1 MKSTLFLLSAVL
13 LNLMGTGWA
22 LSAESAPPLS
32 VTGYGY
38 ATSRAV
44 PVDITVTVSDNRPAL
59 LSFYSEGNNGPRL
72 LESVLTDTVGHYV
85 GKLRL
90 PAHLTQVLVVI
101 RTAEQKSSI
110 NLPISNDAIS
120 YTE

>member
-1 MKSTLFLLSAVL
+1 MKSISFLLSAVWL
-13 LNLMGTGWA
+13 SAMGTGWA
-22 LSAESAPPLS
+22 LSAESVPPS
-32 VTGYGY
+32 VPSYSY

-44 PVDITVTVSDNRPAL
+44 PVDITLAVSDNRPAL

-72 LESVLTDTVGHYV
+72 LESVLTDSGGHYV
-85 GKLRL
+85 GKLRS
-90 PAHLTQVLVVI
+90 PAHLTQVLLVI
-101 RTAEQKSSI
+101 RTADRKSSV

>member
-13 LNLMGTGWA
+13 LNSMGTGWA
-22 LSAESAPPLS
+22 LSAESAPLS
-32 VTGYGY
+32 VPGYGY

-72 LESVLTDTVGHYV
+72 LESVLTDTGGHYV